1 MAVPYVGIQASW
13 DKCSINTCREI
24 NPHIGVVLQWCI
36 VHPRQNVRERNGRSP
51 TRKCELVICRASTQV
66 YTLVRIIECQ
76 TKKNK
81 KKYNAH
87 YDKTQ
92 MHRKTWERW
101 TQGRPW
107 LVIDNLG
114 VMKCTLCTE
123 HEVTS
128 RNFIVGCPSHKAES
142 ITFHEKSRAHKKAEI
157 LLILLFVELKNV
169 NARE

>member
-1 MAVPYVGIQASW
+1 MS
-13 DKCSINTCREI
+13 KE
-24 NPHIGVVLQWCI
+24 
-36 VHPRQNVRERNGRSP
+36 E
-51 TRKCELVICRASTQV
+51 E
-66 YTLVRIIECQ
+66 E
-76 TKKNK
+76 K

-92 MHRKTWERW
+92 MQRKTWERW

>member
-1 MAVPYVGIQASW
+1 MRVGDVPGEYPSVCTGPYYRVQ
-13 DKCSINTCREI
+13 
-24 NPHIGVVLQWCI
+24 
-36 VHPRQNVRERNGRSP
+36 
-51 TRKCELVICRASTQV
+51 
-66 YTLVRIIECQ
+66 
-76 TKKNK
+76 KKK
-81 KKYNAH
+81 KKKKKKKEEEEEKKYNAH

-92 MHRKTWERW
+92 MQRKTWERW

>member
-1 MAVPYVGIQASW
+1 MPGEYPSVCTGPYYRVQKKKI
-13 DKCSINTCREI
+13 KKKI
-24 NPHIGVVLQWCI
+24 
-36 VHPRQNVRERNGRSP
+36 
-51 TRKCELVICRASTQV
+51 
-66 YTLVRIIECQ
+66 
-76 TKKNK
+76 KKNKKKKKK

-92 MHRKTWERW
+92 MQRKTWERW

-114 VMKCTLCTE
+114 VMKCTLSSLCTE

>member
-1 MAVPYVGIQASW
+1 MHWS
-13 DKCSINTCREI
+13 
-24 NPHIGVVLQWCI
+24 VL
-36 VHPRQNVRERNGRSP
+36 SS
-51 TRKCELVICRASTQV
+51 A
-66 YTLVRIIECQ
+66 
-76 TKKNK
+76 KKK
-81 KKYNAH
+81 KKKKKKKRRRRRRKKYNAH

-92 MHRKTWERW
+92 MQRNTWERW

-114 VMKCTLCTE
+114 VMKCTLFTE
-123 HEVTS
+123 HEVTP

>member
-1 MAVPYVGIQASW
+1 MHWS
-13 DKCSINTCREI
+13 
-24 NPHIGVVLQWCI
+24 VL
-36 VHPRQNVRERNGRSP
+36 SS
-51 TRKCELVICRASTQV
+51 A
-66 YTLVRIIECQ
+66 
-76 TKKNK
+76 K
-81 KKYNAH
+81 KKKRRRRRKKVQCTLS

-92 MHRKTWERW
+92 MERKTWERW

-123 HEVTS
+123 HEVTP

>member
-1 MAVPYVGIQASW
+1 MNETRRKP
-13 DKCSINTCREI
+13 TT
-24 NPHIGVVLQWCI
+24 
-36 VHPRQNVRERNGRSP
+36 RERNGRSP
-51 TRKCELVICRASTQV
+51 TRKCELVMCRASTQV
-66 YTLVRIIECQ
+66 YALVRIIEC
-76 TKKNK
+76 KKKKKKKKKEEEEEEEK

-92 MHRKTWERW
+92 MQRKTWERW

-128 RNFIVGCPSHKAES
+128 RNVLA
-142 ITFHEKSRAHKKAEI
+142 TRLRASRSMRNP
-157 LLILLFVELKNV
+157 ELTKMLKYF
-169 NARE
+169 

>member
-1 MAVPYVGIQASW
+1 MALVLFLKDRVCQGTKRALAHSQMRVGDVPGEYPSVCTG
-13 DKCSINTCREI
+13 
-24 NPHIGVVLQWCI
+24 PYY
-36 VHPRQNVRERNGRSP
+36 RQ
-51 TRKCELVICRASTQV
+51 
-66 YTLVRIIECQ
+66 
-76 TKKNK
+76 KKRRRR

-92 MHRKTWERW
+92 MQRKTWERW

>member
-1 MAVPYVGIQASW
+1 MQGTKRAYSPGDVPGEYPSVCTGPYYRVQ
-13 DKCSINTCREI
+13 
-24 NPHIGVVLQWCI
+24 
-36 VHPRQNVRERNGRSP
+36 
-51 TRKCELVICRASTQV
+51 
-66 YTLVRIIECQ
+66 
-76 TKKNK
+76 KKKKKKKKRRRRRRRK

-92 MHRKTWERW
+92 MQRKTWERW

-142 ITFHEKSRAHKKAEI
+142 ITFHEKSRAHKKTEI
-157 LLILLFVELKNV
+157 LL
-169 NARE
+169 R